1 MPRIDKVTFSFRA
14 IAGTVLTG
22 VQAVKVG
29 TGGSVVLAGTAA
41 GDATGVTCVAGT
53 ITAGRPVSVLRDAEI
68 VEFAGSAGSPYY
80 SVGGGT
86 VGLTPAT
93 GVKVGF
99 TCEGDRLIV
108 ALP

>member
-1 MPRIDKVTFSFRA
+1 MARIDKISFSFRA

-22 VQAVKVG
+22 LQAVKVS
-29 TGGSVVLAGTAA
+29 GGSVVLAGTAV
-41 GDATGVTCVAGT
+41 GDALGVTFVAGT
-53 ITAGRPVSVLRDAEI
+53 ITAGRPVSVLMRGEI
-68 VEFAGSAGSPYY
+68 VEFGGSAGSPYY

-86 VGLTPAT
+86 VGLTPTT

-108 ALP
+108 SM